1 MGELLSQV
9 MPEDLLKFGLIPEF
23 IGRLPVVV
31 TLDEL
36 DEEALVSIL
45 TEPKNALVKQYQK
58 ILSMDGVELVFTKEA
73 VLAVAKEAK
82 ERKTGA
88 RALRSIIEDAMLE
101 LMYQLPS
108 AKGAKR
114 CIVDER
120 VIAGEADAKIVY
132 EEEADDGAAAEEPD
146 SSAEQ
151 KPAAVGLGKKVGKKG
166 KS

>member
-1 MGELLSQV
+1 

-36 DEEALVSIL
+36 DEEALISIL
-45 TEPKNALVKQYQK
+45 TEPKNALIKQYQK
-58 ILSMDGVELVFTKEA
+58 IMSMDGVELVFTKEA

-88 RALRSIIEDAMLE
+88 RALRSIIEDATLE

-108 AKGAKR
+108 LEGAKQ

-120 VIAGEADAKIVY
+120 VIAGEAEATIVY
-132 EEEADDGAAAEEPD
+132 DEAQTKAAAKEE
-146 SSAEQ
+146 SGSEENVL
-151 KPAAVGLGKKVGKKG
+151 KLTKESKG
-166 KS
+166 KGRGKSKASKSV